1 MRKWAVIYSS
11 TTGNTKAIAEE
22 IAGASGGDIFR
33 VQDAPTD
40 LSAYDVVALGYWLR
54 RGGPDDLMKT
64 YLPKVKDACVL
75 LFQTHGADVG
85 SEHAVTSFARAA
97 YLLGEN
103 AEILGTFSAQGK
115 LSPALIARRKKS
127 DPDDTHNSPE
137 AQERWVRAADH
148 PNEEDRAAAREFV
161 HKMEHKLDLLE
172 KFRRAQEE
180 KKHSR
185 TAIPR

>member
-11 TTGNTKAIAEE
+11 TTGNTKSIAEE
-22 IAGASGGDIFR
+22 IAGETGADLFR
-33 VQDAPTD
+33 VQDAPAD
-40 LSAYDVVALGYWLR
+40 LSAYEIVALGYWLR
-54 RGGPDDLMKT
+54 RGGPDDLMKA
-64 YLPKVKDACVL
+64 YLPSVTGKRVV

-97 YLLGEN
+97 YLLGAN
-103 AEILGTFSAQGK
+103 CEILGTFSAQGK

-127 DPDDTHNSPE
+127 ETDDTHNSPE

-148 PNEEDRAAAREFV
+148 PNDEDRATARAFA